1 MGRLTGLRLGG
12 VPVRKDYWFFVGLSV
27 KRGNWNQAFG
37 KSEGEDYMLTDLL
50 LVLLGVCLIPPAAVL
65 IFFLVCLALG
75 TLQILI
81 GVVARLVRTACY
93 TS

>member
-1 MGRLTGLRLGG
+1 
-12 VPVRKDYWFFVGLSV
+12 
-27 KRGNWNQAFG
+27 
-37 KSEGEDYMLTDLL
+37 MLTDLL
-50 LVLLGVCLIPPAAVL
+50 LVLLGVCLVPPAAVL

-75 TLQILI
+75 TVQILI